1 MAICTQELNQACRDE
16 LLRIIGRISQQ
27 ELTRLLA
34 TEPAFKAGGF
44 RSRKPELLRKRL
56 EQIVLGSSK
65 ISSATRNVLAAH
77 SRSTT
82 LLTHLS
88 VETIAATASAWAALL
103 GDETF
108 LMAALLDARAEL
120 QNKAEKWLERAPHF
134 AAPAPQAA
142 LTELTELLSD
152 IFELLGAGKSG
163 TPPPTRESREEQR
176 EKLNQ
181 RIKALQTENRRLKG
195 VDDKR
200 RRSETL
206 LTQATEQIRS
216 LEEKLKSEQS
226 ELRRYRRALEDVKT
240 ELQRETTRR
249 EQRLQAALDL
259 RLAREFH
266 GWLAEAQFLERAAL
280 GPDHAQDVA
289 ERACKALKI
298 QSAIDRHSGNR
309 LQLEKRLENLTSLR
323 QKVENTLKNAI
334 RQAPELKLALEQL
347 NQEIHRLQKLL
358 NVESELSP
366 LEKILI
372 NKIHSVPDEL
382 LPGLKTLPE
391 KLNSLQLLDRSTVE
405 TLNQELRKRFGAIE
419 ALGVAVDP
427 DMEKR
432 HDAPALLGR
441 ALAGKMPAVLLLDG
455 HNVLFGLQ
463 ARYMPPRGKAVP
475 DREKREKLVSDVVRI
490 TAPNPAMRAITLFD
504 GHTRS
509 DSNPSPNVRVIYS
522 GGEGEHR
529 ADKVL
534 IDQIRF
540 LKSVDADAAVLL
552 VSNDN
557 DLCREARRL
566 GAKDIAVADF
576 GAFL

>member
-1 MAICTQELNQACRDE
+1 MSICTKELNQPCRDE

-34 TEPAFKAGGF
+34 TEPAFKTGGF

-65 ISSATRNVLAAH
+65 ISGLTRNVLAAH
-77 SRSTT
+77 SRSAT

-103 GDETF
+103 GDGTF
-108 LMAALLDARAEL
+108 LTAALLDPRTEL
-120 QNKAEKWLERAPHF
+120 RDKAEKWLERTPHF
-134 AAPAPQAA
+134 ATPAPQAA
-142 LTELTELLSD
+142 LSELTELFSD
-152 IFELLGAGKSG
+152 IFELLGAEKSA

-176 EKLNQ
+176 EKLGQ

-206 LTQATEQIRS
+206 LTKATEQIKS
-216 LEEKLKSEQS
+216 LEAKLKSKQS
-226 ELRRYRRALEDVKT
+226 ELRRYHRELEDVKK

-266 GWLAEAQFLERAAL
+266 GWLAEARSLEATAL
-280 GPDHAQDVA
+280 GPVDAQDVA
-289 ERACKALKI
+289 KRARAALKI
-298 QSAIDRHSGNR
+298 QAAIDRHSGNR
-309 LQLEKRLENLTSLR
+309 LKLEERLENLTSLR

-334 RQAPELKLALEQL
+334 RQAPELKLALAQL
-347 NQEIHRLQKLL
+347 NDEIHHLQMQL
-358 NVESELSP
+358 NIESELSP
-366 LEKILI
+366 LERILL
-372 NKIHSVPDEL
+372 NQIHSVPEEL
-382 LPGLKTLPE
+382 LPRLKTLLKE
-391 KLNSLQLLDRSTVE
+391 LNSLQLLDRSAVK
-405 TLNQELRKRFGAIE
+405 TLNQELSKRFGAIE

-432 HDAPALLGR
+432 HDALALLGR
-441 ALAGKMPAVLLLDG
+441 ALAGKMLAVLLLDG

-490 TAPNPAMRAITLFD
+490 THPNPAMRAITLFD
-504 GHTRS
+504 GATRS

-552 VSNDN
+552 VSNDK